1 MMKIII
7 LTLLAI
13 SFSIIILVFIHNYT
27 TNTSSEY
34 SEKKN
39 TLSMKSFIINLDKNT
54 ERWNLIKDN
63 YYKTDLATVPMER
76 FSAIDGKK
84 VDITNWL
91 NEDGIAE
98 LKQVEKDG
106 YRTKHYQTTRGGI
119 GCFLS
124 HLTVAQKLLDD
135 AYNSIY
141 LVLEDDAI
149 IPEVILKHIKYTIQ
163 TAPENWDFILLGNSG
178 VKGTPENDFIKVEV
192 FFGTFGYLVNKK
204 GAQQLINS
212 VNKTKIDAQ
221 IDSYMSWLINKRI
234 LNIYSTKDTF
244 ILHNNAQN
252 ITDIQMDIMRIDGEN
267 PYIYKN
273 IDTKIN

>member
-1 MMKIII
+1 MKIII

>member
-1 MMKIII
+1 MK
-7 LTLLAI
+7 T
-13 SFSIIILVFIHNYT
+13 Y
-27 TNTSSEY
+27 
-34 SEKKN
+34 
-39 TLSMKSFIINLDKNT
+39 IINLDKNT

-84 VDITNWL
+84 VDITKWL
-91 NEDGIAE
+91 NEKGIAE

-124 HLTVAQKLLDD
+124 HLTVAQKLVDD
-135 AYNSIY
+135 AHNSIY